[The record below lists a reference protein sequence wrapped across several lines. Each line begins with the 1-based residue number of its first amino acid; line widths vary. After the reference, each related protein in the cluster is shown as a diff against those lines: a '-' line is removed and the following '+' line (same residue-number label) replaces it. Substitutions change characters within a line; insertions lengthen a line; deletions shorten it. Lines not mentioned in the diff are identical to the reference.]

1 MGTWIRNTKTYFKNR
16 WLALVVMVLWQAI
29 LYVTLAFEGVGIKR
43 MVYPIVLS
51 LAALV
56 VLIGFDLYRTWRKDR
71 ILKEAKENIDI
82 TMENLPE
89 ATSIMEADYQD
100 LIEQLLQSKRQE
112 MQQQMHKNNELTEF
126 VTLWTHQVKTPLTA
140 LTLAANDMKTPEKAE
155 FVNRLFEIE
164 QYCDIILQYL
174 RIEGEG
180 SDLLLAEYPV
190 KPMVNQAV
198 KYFAR
203 SFIGKGLSV
212 QIDVPE
218 GQTLVTDEKWLVFVL
233 KQILSNALKYT
244 KEGGVT
250 ISMPKPNTLCIGDT
264 GIGISKEDL
273 PRITERGYTGYNGR
287 MDKKATGIGLFL
299 VDTIM
304 KKLGGSVEITSELGK
319 GTKVYLTIL

>member
-1 MGTWIRNTKTYFKNR
+1 MGTWMRYVKTYIKNR
-16 WLALVVMVLWQAI
+16 WLALVVIVLWQAI

-43 MVYPIVLS
+43 MGYPIVLS

-56 VLIGFDLYRTWRKDR
+56 VFIGFDLYRTWRKDR
-71 ILKEAKENIDI
+71 ILKKTKENIDI
-82 TMENLPE
+82 TGENLPE
-89 ATSIMEADYQD
+89 ATSIMEADYQE

-180 SDLLLAEYPV
+180 SDLLLEEYPV

-212 QIDVPE
+212 QIDVPD

-233 KQILSNALKYT
+233 KQVLSNALKYT

-250 ISMPKPNTLCIGDT
+250 ISMPKPNTLCICDT

-304 KKLGGSVEITSELGK
+304 KKLSGSVKITSELGK

>member
-1 MGTWIRNTKTYFKNR
+1 MRYVKTYIKNR
-16 WLALVVMVLWQAI
+16 WLALVVIVLWQAI

-43 MVYPIVLS
+43 MGYPIVLS

-56 VLIGFDLYRTWRKDR
+56 VFIGFDLYRTWRKDR
-71 ILKEAKENIDI
+71 ILKKAKENIDI
-82 TMENLPE
+82 TGENLPE
-89 ATSIMEADYQD
+89 ATSIMEEDYQE

-180 SDLLLAEYPV
+180 SDLLLEEYPV

-212 QIDVPE
+212 QIDVPD

-233 KQILSNALKYT
+233 KQVLSNALKYT

-250 ISMPKPNTLCIGDT
+250 ISMPKPNTLCICDT
-264 GIGISKEDL
+264 GIGISKADL

-304 KKLGGSVEITSELGK
+304 KKLSGSVEITSELGK

>member
-1 MGTWIRNTKTYFKNR
+1 MGTWMRYVKTYIKNR
-16 WLALVVMVLWQAI
+16 WLALVVIVLWQAI

-43 MVYPIVLS
+43 MGYPIVLS

-56 VLIGFDLYRTWRKDR
+56 VFIGFDLYRTWRKDR
-71 ILKEAKENIDI
+71 ILKKAKENIDI
-82 TMENLPE
+82 TGENLPE
-89 ATSIMEADYQD
+89 ATSIMEEDYQE

-112 MQQQMHKNNELTEF
+112 MQQQMHMNNELTEF

-180 SDLLLAEYPV
+180 SDLLLEEYPV

-212 QIDVPE
+212 QIDVPD

-233 KQILSNALKYT
+233 KQVLSNALKYT

-250 ISMPKPNTLCIGDT
+250 ISMPKPNTLCICDT

-304 KKLGGSVEITSELGK
+304 KKLSGSVKITSELGK

>member
-1 MGTWIRNTKTYFKNR
+1 MGTWMRYVKTYIKNR
-16 WLALVVMVLWQAI
+16 WLALVVIVLWQAI

-43 MVYPIVLS
+43 MGYPIVLS

-56 VLIGFDLYRTWRKDR
+56 VFIGFDLYRTWRKDR
-71 ILKEAKENIDI
+71 ILKKTKENIDI
-82 TMENLPE
+82 TGENLPE
-89 ATSIMEADYQD
+89 ATSIMEADYQE

-140 LTLAANDMKTPEKAE
+140 LTLAANDMKTLEKAE

-180 SDLLLAEYPV
+180 SDLLLEEYPV

-212 QIDVPE
+212 QIDVPD

-233 KQILSNALKYT
+233 KQVLSNALKYT

-250 ISMPKPNTLCIGDT
+250 ISMPKSNTLCICDT

-304 KKLGGSVEITSELGK
+304 KKLSGSVEITSELGK

>member
-1 MGTWIRNTKTYFKNR
+1 MGTWMRYVKTYIKNR
-16 WLALVVMVLWQAI
+16 WLALAVIVLWQAI

-43 MVYPIVLS
+43 MGYPIVLS

-56 VLIGFDLYRTWRKDR
+56 VFIGFDLYRTWRKDR
-71 ILKEAKENIDI
+71 ILKKAKENIDI
-82 TMENLPE
+82 TGENLPE
-89 ATSIMEADYQD
+89 ATSIMEEDYQE

-180 SDLLLAEYPV
+180 SDFLLEEYPV

-212 QIDVPE
+212 QIDVPD

-233 KQILSNALKYT
+233 KQVLSNALKYT

-250 ISMPKPNTLCIGDT
+250 ISMPKPNTLCICDT

-304 KKLGGSVEITSELGK
+304 KKLSGSVKITSELGK

>member
-1 MGTWIRNTKTYFKNR
+1 MGTWMRYVKTYIKNR
-16 WLALVVMVLWQAI
+16 WLALVVIVLWQAI

-43 MVYPIVLS
+43 MGYPIVLS

-56 VLIGFDLYRTWRKDR
+56 VFIGFDLYRTWRKDR
-71 ILKEAKENIDI
+71 ILKKAKENIDI
-82 TMENLPE
+82 TGENLPE
-89 ATSIMEADYQD
+89 ATSIMEADYQE

-180 SDLLLAEYPV
+180 SDLLLEEYPV

-212 QIDVPE
+212 QIDVPD

-233 KQILSNALKYT
+233 KQVLSNALKYT

-250 ISMPKPNTLCIGDT
+250 ISMPKPNTLCICDT

-287 MDKKATGIGLFL
+287 IDKKATGIGLFL

-304 KKLGGSVEITSELGK
+304 KKLSGSVEITSELGK

>member
-1 MGTWIRNTKTYFKNR
+1 MGTWMRYVKTYIKNR
-16 WLALVVMVLWQAI
+16 WLALVVIVLWQAI

-43 MVYPIVLS
+43 MGYPIVLS

-56 VLIGFDLYRTWRKDR
+56 VFIGFDLYRTWRKDR
-71 ILKEAKENIDI
+71 ILKKAKENIDI
-82 TMENLPE
+82 TGENLPE
-89 ATSIMEADYQD
+89 ATSIMEEDYQE

-180 SDLLLAEYPV
+180 SDLLLEEYPV

-212 QIDVPE
+212 QIDVPD

-233 KQILSNALKYT
+233 KQVLSNALKYT

-250 ISMPKPNTLCIGDT
+250 ISMPKPNTLCICDT
-264 GIGISKEDL
+264 GIGISKADL

-304 KKLGGSVEITSELGK
+304 KKLSGSVEITSELGK